1 VKQTLA
7 ESVAVLGGRLP
18 PASRGDETL
27 PEEILD
33 QDERIAQL
41 TKQLQGLR
49 TRLEKLGGEVV
60 RADYKVLHLT
70 QEVRRAREAF
80 NFLTG
85 FQNSIGR
92 ASSLEELFES
102 AMKAIVSE
110 LWMKRAVLL
119 ERSGKSN
126 AFVPVSFLGYQ
137 PDAQPLRFTLPS
149 DARTDWSKP
158 HLVNGTT
165 PREEWIG
172 EVRSALEVPYFVW
185 VPSQQHGRVETVLV
199 AGNLVEDAAQQP
211 VLSEHDLALIV
222 SVGAILSVGR
232 MNLLARERL
241 KRQVRYQ
248 SLLHKVSALLMR
260 HFDAPSTHFDEVLS
274 QLGVEWSLDRVRLLF
289 RHPDGRRI
297 DVAYQWSAG
306 SCKADES
313 MEYPLDEIPRW
324 RDAMANGETIIIDDV
339 ESLAEA
345 DRGPLITMGIRSLLL
360 VPITVQQAVVAWASF
375 EQYAN
380 PRTWTSADVQL
391 LELFAGLV
399 SRAIAREREVE
410 ERAQLEAEYH
420 HSKKMEAVGQLA
432 GGVAHDFNNLLTTIQ
447 GYAQLLSAKLPEEYR
462 EMPGLKEIV
471 MASERAAGLT
481 RQLLAFSRRDTG
493 KTGPV
498 EVNTVISDTMK
509 LMRRMLGDKVTL
521 DLDLADNLTA
531 IVGDSQ
537 QLSQMV
543 MNLAIN
549 ARDAMPEGGNLT
561 ISTRHLAA
569 IGALPRRFSIP
580 GIEWCQLIQVTD
592 TGVGMDHETKERIF
606 EPFFT
611 TKDAGQGTGLG
622 LSIVFSVVRR
632 HAGLID
638 VVSEPGVG
646 TTFSI
651 FLPVREPVAEEK
663 EETAVHV
670 THKARPQEKI
680 LIVEDDD
687 SVRGMICEVLE
698 SQGYEV
704 LAVTNGREAL
714 DELEQSASDVSLIMT
729 DVVMPDMGG
738 LEMWECLV
746 ADGNDTPVVVMSGF
760 PQGKETNEM
769 LKSAAAYLQKPFG
782 PNEISRTVRETLD
795 SVTGEGE
802 ETTARGVH

>member
-1 VKQTLA
+1 MKQTLA
-7 ESVAVLGGRLP
+7 ESVAVSGDRLP
-18 PASRGDETL
+18 PASRGDATL

-33 QDERIAQL
+33 KDARIAQL

-49 TRLEKLGGEVV
+49 SRLEKLGGEVV

-80 NFLTG
+80 SFLTG

-92 ASSLEELFES
+92 ASSLEELLES

-119 ERSGKSN
+119 ERSGKSSV
-126 AFVPVSFLGYQ
+126 FVPVSFLGY
-137 PDAQPLRFTLPS
+137 PSDARPLRFTLPS

-165 PREEWIG
+165 PTEEWIG

-185 VPSQQHGRVETVLV
+185 VPSQRHGRVETVLV

-232 MNLLARERL
+232 MNLLARDRL

-248 SLLHKVSALLMR
+248 SLIHKVSALLMR
-260 HFDAPSTHFDEVLS
+260 HFDAPSTHFDQVLS

-289 RHPDGRRI
+289 RHSDGRRI

-306 SCKADES
+306 SCEADES
-313 MEYPLDEIPRW
+313 RKYPLDEIPRW

-345 DRGPLITMGIRSLLL
+345 DRAPLITMGIRSLLL

-447 GYAQLLSAKLPEEYR
+447 GYAQLMSAKLPEEYR

-498 EVNTVISDTMK
+498 EVNSVISDTMK

-561 ISTRHLAA
+561 ISTRQLAA
-569 IGALPRRFSIP
+569 VSALPRRFSIP
-580 GIEWCQLIQVTD
+580 GIDWCQLIQVTD
-592 TGVGMDHETKERIF
+592 TGEGMDRETKERIF

-638 VVSEPGVG
+638 VVSEPGAG

-651 FLPVREPVAEEK
+651 FLPVREPVAEET
-663 EETAVHV
+663 EETTVHV

-738 LEMWECLV
+738 L
-746 ADGNDTPVVVMSGF
+746 VM
-760 PQGKETNEM
+760 
-769 LKSAAAYLQKPFG
+769 
-782 PNEISRTVRETLD
+782 
-795 SVTGEGE
+795 
-802 ETTARGVH
+802 